1 VSKFTLL
8 GRFERDRIPAVVPP
22 DYRGL
27 IPAVTVRGATY
38 TVVLFAH
45 DRRDVV
51 TSAPVRR
58 ALAAIPADEQLLA
71 VGGNFTADAI
81 DLLNSR
87 DAAIA
92 RLGEFYWTDESYN
105 SLP

>member
-1 VSKFTLL
+1 MPKFTIL
-8 GRFERDRIPAVVPP
+8 GRIEAARIPALLPP

-27 IPAVTVRGATY
+27 VRAVAAPGVTY

-51 TSAPVRR
+51 TSALVRR
-58 ALAAIPADEQLLA
+58 ALAGIAAGERVLG
-71 VGGNFTADAI
+71 VGTNFTTEATA
-81 DLLNSR
+81 LLEER
-87 DAAIA
+87 GAVIA